1 MNPNEP
7 AMEQHHENEE
17 VTAAGE
23 AFSPEIS
30 PEIESAAT
38 ETAQGTEKLH
48 AELSETR
55 DKFLRIYSEFDNYK
69 KRVQRERLDLLKSAS
84 SEVIISLLPV
94 LDDFERALKA
104 MDAAGK
110 DKAQKEGVE
119 LIYNKFKGILEQK
132 GLKKMVSVGEKF
144 DTDLHDAIT
153 NIPVPDVKQKGKVI
167 DEVESGYYLNDKI
180 IRHAKV
186 IVGE

>member
-1 MNPNEP
+1 MKENDPT
-7 AMEQHHENEE
+7 MEQHHENEE
-17 VTAAGE
+17 VTASGE

-30 PEIESAAT
+30 PDLESA
-38 ETAQGTEKLH
+38 ETLKNRPENEKLQ
-48 AELSETR
+48 AELAEAK

-69 KRVQRERLDLLKSAS
+69 KRVQKERLELLKSAS

-104 MDAAGK
+104 MTGK
-110 DKAQKEGVE
+110 ESAQKEGVE
-119 LIYNKFKGILEQK
+119 LIYNKLKGILEQK
-132 GLKKMVSVGEKF
+132 GLKRMVSVGEKF
-144 DTDLHDAIT
+144 DVDLHDAIT
-153 NIPVPDVKQKGKVI
+153 NVPVPDAKQKGKVI
-167 DEVESGYYLNDKI
+167 DEVECGYFLNDKI